1 MGDFDSVMSVS
12 LSPDGEYA
20 LVTGK
25 SCMYILR
32 LRTLETRRV
41 ELPEDTS
48 FTDFCFDIPLNRR
61 FARGIEWHVSNRICS
76 SAGMFRLTW
85 K

>member
-1 MGDFDSVMSVS
+1 MS

-20 LVTGK
+20 LITGR

-41 ELPEDTS
+41 ELPEGTS

-61 FARGIEWHVSNRICS
+61 FGRGIEWYASDRICS